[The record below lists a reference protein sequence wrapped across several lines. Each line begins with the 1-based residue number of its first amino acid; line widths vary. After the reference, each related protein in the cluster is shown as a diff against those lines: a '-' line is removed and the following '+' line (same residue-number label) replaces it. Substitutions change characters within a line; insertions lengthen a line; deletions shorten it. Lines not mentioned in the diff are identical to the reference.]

1 MSIFYFPRPKSAVEG
16 MSENTLLTQLEDSGV
31 GCWPR
36 VVVAAAAAKD
46 GQVQLLVEITV
57 E

>member
-36 VVVAAAAAKD
+36 VVVAAAAKD

>member
-1 MSIFYFPRPKSAVEG
+1 

-36 VVVAAAAAKD
+36 VVVAAAAKD